1 MALRIPKKHNFT
13 LIIMQHTAEE
23 LNTFEQITFRNMVT
37 FYREELQRVLNG
49 EKSTQIFSKGDRRVL
64 RRLGVLELR
73 PTGHYGRV
81 LEVSSR
87 TKEILKTWR

>member
-1 MALRIPKKHNFT
+1 MPHT
-13 LIIMQHTAEE
+13 LQE
-23 LNTFEQITFRNMVT
+23 LNTFEQITFKNMVT
-37 FYREELQRVLNG
+37 FYRDELQRVLNG
-49 EKSTQIFSKGDRRVL
+49 EKSTLIFSKGDRRVL
-64 RRLGVLELR
+64 RRLGILELR

>member
-1 MALRIPKKHNFT
+1 
-13 LIIMQHTAEE
+13 MQHTSEE
-23 LNTFEQITFRNMVT
+23 LNTFEQITFKNMVS
-37 FYREELQRVLNG
+37 FYQEELEQVLNG

-64 RRLGVLELR
+64 RRLGILELR

-87 TKEILKTWR
+87 TKEVLKTWR

>member
-1 MALRIPKKHNFT
+1 MPHT
-13 LIIMQHTAEE
+13 LQE
-23 LNTFEQITFRNMVT
+23 LNAFEQIMFKNMVT

-49 EKSTQIFSKGDRRVL
+49 EKSTLIFSKGDRRVL
-64 RRLGVLELR
+64 RRLGILELR
-73 PTGHYGRV
+73 PTGHHGRV

>member
-1 MALRIPKKHNFT
+1 MP
-13 LIIMQHTAEE
+13 HTAEE
-23 LNTFEQITFRNMVT
+23 LNAFEQITFKNMVT
-37 FYREELQRVLNG
+37 FYRDELRRVLNG
-49 EKSTQIFSKGDRRVL
+49 EKSTQIFSKGDRRTL
-64 RRLGVLELR
+64 RRLGVLVLR

>member
-1 MALRIPKKHNFT
+1 M
-13 LIIMQHTAEE
+13 IMQHTVEE
-23 LNTFEQITFRNMVT
+23 LDAFEQITFKNMVS
-37 FYREELQRVLNG
+37 FYRDELERVLNG

-73 PTGHYGRV
+73 PTGHYGRI

-87 TKEILKTWR
+87 TKEILKTWRE